1 MGFEQVYEYE
11 DGKRDWGSFGLP
23 REGRLAE
30 QRSGGDAA
38 RRDVPTCL
46 LTDDLTEVRRRVR
59 SSEWNTCIVVNE
71 HSVVL
76 GRLGR
81 EVIASDEEQSVEEQ
95 SVEEAMTEGPS
106 TVRPSIG
113 LDALVRRIRE
123 KNLTSWL
130 VTTPDG
136 RLVGLVLLAEAEE
149 LLQVSGKERDRR
161 LP

>member
-30 QRSGGDAA
+30 QPSGGDAA

-76 GRLGR
+76 GQLGR
-81 EVIASDEEQSVEEQ
+81 KAIASDDEQ

-113 LDALVRRIRE
+113 LDALVRRMQE
-123 KNLTSWL
+123 KNLTSSL

-136 RLVGLVLLAEAEE
+136 RLVGLVLLGEAEE
-149 LLQVSGKERDRR
+149 LLQA
-161 LP
+161 

>member
-30 QRSGGDAA
+30 QPSGGDVA
-38 RRDVPTCL
+38 RADVPTCL
-46 LTDDLTEVRRRVR
+46 LSDDLSEVRRRVR
-59 SSEWNTCIVVNE
+59 ESGWDTCIVVNDDR
-71 HSVVL
+71 VIL

-81 EVIASDEEQSVEEQ
+81 KAIGSDDRG

-113 LDALVRRIRE
+113 LDALLERMRS
-123 KNLTSWL
+123 KNVGSWL

-136 RLVGLVLLAEAEE
+136 KLVGLVLRSEAEE
-149 LLQVSGKERDRR
+149 R
-161 LP
+161 LAFLRAP

>member
-23 REGRLAE
+23 REGRVAE
-30 QRSGGDAA
+30 QPSAGDVASA
-38 RRDVPTCL
+38 DVPTCL
-46 LTDDLTEVRRRVR
+46 LTDSLSEVRRRVR
-59 SSEWNTCIVVNE
+59 ESGWETCIVVND
-71 HSVVL
+71 HRVVL

-81 EVIASDEEQSVEEQ
+81 RAIGSDDDE

-113 LDALVRRIRE
+113 LDALVERMQSN
-123 KNLTSWL
+123 NLSSWL

-136 RLVGLVLLAEAEE
+136 KLVGLVLRSQAEE
-149 LLQVSGKERDRR
+149 R
-161 LP
+161 LRSEAS

>member
-30 QRSGGDAA
+30 QPSGGDAA

-46 LTDDLTEVRRRVR
+46 LADDLTEVRRRVR
-59 SSEWNTCIVVNE
+59 TSEWDMCIVVNE

-81 EVIASDEEQSVEEQ
+81 EAIASDEQQ

-113 LDALVRRIRE
+113 LDALVRRIQE

-149 LLQVSGKERDRR
+149 LLRA
-161 LP
+161 

>member
-11 DGKRDWGSFGLP
+11 DGKRDWGSFGLS

-30 QRSGGDAA
+30 QPSGGDAA
-38 RRDVPTCL
+38 RRDVSTCL
-46 LTDDLTEVRRRVR
+46 LTDDLAEVRRRVR

-81 EVIASDEEQSVEEQ
+81 EVIASDEQQ

-113 LDALVRRIRE
+113 LDALVRRIQE

-149 LLQVSGKERDRR
+149 LLQA
-161 LP
+161 

>member
-30 QRSGGDAA
+30 QPSGGDVA
-38 RRDVPTCL
+38 RADVPTCL
-46 LTDDLTEVRRRVR
+46 LSDDLSEVRRRVR
-59 SSEWNTCIVVNE
+59 ESGWETCIVVNE
-71 HSVVL
+71 DRVVL

-81 EVIASDEEQSVEEQ
+81 KAIGSDDGE
-95 SVEEAMTEGPS
+95 SVEEAMIEGPS

-113 LDALVRRIRE
+113 LDALLKRMQLN
-123 KNLTSWL
+123 NLSSWL

-136 RLVGLVLLAEAEE
+136 KLVGLVFRSQAEE
-149 LLQVSGKERDRR
+149 R
-161 LP
+161 LNPSTS

>member
-30 QRSGGDAA
+30 RPSGGDAA
-38 RRDVPTCL
+38 RLDVPTCL
-46 LTDDLTEVRRRVR
+46 LADDLTEVRRRVR
-59 SSEWNTCIVVNE
+59 TSEWDMCIVVNE

-81 EVIASDEEQSVEEQ
+81 EAIASDEQQ

-113 LDALVRRIRE
+113 LDALVTRIQE

-130 VTTPDG
+130 VTRPDG

-149 LLQVSGKERDRR
+149 LLHA
-161 LP
+161 

>member
-30 QRSGGDAA
+30 QPSGGEAA
-38 RRDVPTCL
+38 RRDVPICL
-46 LTDDLTEVRRRVR
+46 LADDLTEVRRRVR
-59 SSEWNTCIVVNE
+59 TSEWDMCIVVNE

-81 EVIASDEEQSVEEQ
+81 EAIASDEQQ

-113 LDALVRRIRE
+113 LDALVRRIQE

-149 LLQVSGKERDRR
+149 LLRA
-161 LP
+161 

>member
-11 DGKRDWGSFGLP
+11 DGKRDWVSFGLP

-30 QRSGGDAA
+30 QPSGGDAA
-38 RRDVPTCL
+38 RPDVPTCL
-46 LTDDLTEVRRRVR
+46 LTNDLTEVRRRIR
-59 SSEWNTCIVVNE
+59 TSEWDMCIVVNE

-81 EVIASDEEQSVEEQ
+81 EAIASDKEQ

-113 LDALVRRIRE
+113 LHALVRRMQE
-123 KNLTSWL
+123 KDLTSWL

-136 RLVGLVLLAEAEE
+136 RLVGLVLLADAVE
-149 LLQVSGKERDRR
+149 LLQA
-161 LP
+161 